1 MSNYDLVIIGSGP
14 SGLTAAIYATRAGF
28 KTLVIAGS
36 KWGGQLMLTTLVE
49 NFPGFENGIEGP
61 SLIFA
66 MRKQAEKFGAEILEI
81 DFPETDFT
89 KFEKGKPFKFT
100 LENREIITKSILI
113 ATGAD
118 AKTLGVIGEKEFTG
132 RGVSYCATCDG
143 AFFKEKDILVVG
155 GGDSAMEEA
164 NFLTHFARSVTII
177 HRRDAFKASEIMLER
192 ARKNSKISFL
202 LNSEI
207 IEILGKEKL
216 EKVKIKN
223 TQSQVVSEL
232 SIDGVF
238 VTIGHAPNS
247 RVFKGI
253 ETMGGG
259 YIKNQ
264 SRSMTNVEGVF
275 VSGDVEDN
283 NYRQAITAA
292 GFGAQAALDIQKWL
306 ENK

>member
-1 MSNYDLVIIGSGP
+1 MSSYDLVIIGSGP
-14 SGLTAAIYATRAGF
+14 SGLTATIYATRAGF

-238 VTIGHAPNS
+238 VTIGHSPNS